1 MRNLVTGATG
11 FIGSH
16 LVEAL
21 LLRGEEVNALVRP
34 SSSPR
39 HLQDMGA
46 QVRLGNLSDQATL
59 MAAAEGV
66 DRIWHCAALVN
77 DWGPPDA
84 FVQANVDGVRNILA
98 VATRAQTKRFVYLST
113 SDVYGFPGKPT
124 PETVKPAPRG
134 LPYVDSKIEGESL
147 VWNHY
152 RKVNL
157 PVTVIRPGTVFGPRS
172 NTLVLPIARAL
183 LERRG
188 YTIDKGK
195 HLAGLCYVGN
205 LVDAMLLAGDAP
217 EAVGQAYNVTDGS
230 AVTWAQFIY
239 ALADAL
245 QMPRPE
251 RDFSHWRAYAL
262 ASILE
267 SLYTIQGKNER
278 PWITRM
284 GVELMGSDQDFP
296 IDKARSQLGYRP
308 RVAFADGIKATIAWL
323 RQSGQV
329 ELESEI
335 WTNGMEQ

>member
-16 LVEAL
+16 LVQAL

-34 SSSPR
+34 ASSTQYLR
-39 HLQDMGA
+39 DMGA
-46 QVRLGNLSDQATL
+46 EVRLGTLVDQATL

-98 VATRAQTKRFVYLST
+98 VATRAKVKRFVYLST

-124 PETVKPAPRG
+124 FETVKPAPRG

-157 PVTVIRPGTVFGPRS
+157 SVTVVRPGTVYGPRCRA
-172 NTLVLPIARAL
+172 LLLPIVTAL

-188 YTIDKGK
+188 YTIDKGR
-195 HLAGLCYVGN
+195 HLAGLCYAGN
-205 LVDAMLLAGDAP
+205 LVDAMLLAGDIP
-217 EAVGQAYNVTDGS
+217 EAVGQAYNITDGS
-230 AVTWAQFIY
+230 GVTWARFCWRSQPIVAFKPSEK
-239 ALADAL
+239 ATRLR
-245 QMPRPE
+245 MPCRCRAPKE
-251 RDFSHWRAYAL
+251 IIRTGVPIHWRRSWKASTLCKEKPNARGLL
-262 ASILE
+262 A
-267 SLYTIQGKNER
+267 
-278 PWITRM
+278 W
-284 GVELMGSDQDFP
+284 
-296 IDKARSQLGYRP
+296 A
-308 RVAFADGIKATIAWL
+308 
-323 RQSGQV
+323 
-329 ELESEI
+329 
-335 WTNGMEQ
+335 